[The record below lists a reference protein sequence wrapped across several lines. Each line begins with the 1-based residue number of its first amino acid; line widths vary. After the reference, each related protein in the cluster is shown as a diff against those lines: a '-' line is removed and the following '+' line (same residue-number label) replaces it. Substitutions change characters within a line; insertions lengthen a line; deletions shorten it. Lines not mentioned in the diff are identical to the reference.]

1 MKKGTLVYLKLP
13 NNVFVVVAVCLWYIN
28 MNNIVLLFVFRVKIK
43 GGWYKEKSDAIL
55 LFKLIAF
62 KLLKDV

>member
-13 NNVFVVVAVCLWYIN
+13 NNVFVVVAECLWYIN